1 MNELMTR
8 SRHVVFVMESE
19 YVKENLGSVLTKAL
33 TEVVLHV
40 SEIKYDSELSSTP
53 DPITLLADYL
63 LEFKKLEKQAIESL
77 EKRAET
83 IGQ

>member
-77 EKRAET
+77 EKRAQT